1 LHMVPPVSFH
11 PFSDLMTSQT
21 PPDAFYDILRGVAA
35 LTGSKIVGDLAKLL
49 GTEMPPELWIAFNHK
64 QIASKRWLV
73 EALAQTLPKPE
84 GPVWVLGAWYGVL
97 GAMLLDDE
105 RLAIPEIVSLDI
117 DPSCAAV
124 AETLNR
130 RHLGDGRFRT
140 ITRDMMALDFANE
153 AVAPG
158 LVINTSCE
166 HLDDVPGWLASLPA
180 GLPLLLQSNDY
191 VREPDHRSCVTSLE
205 AFQDQA
211 GLSETWFAGALPSK
225 NYTRFMLIGA
235 R

>member
-1 LHMVPPVSFH
+1 MVPAPSPHAF
-11 PFSDLMTSQT
+11 FSDDMTSQT

-35 LTGSKIVGDLAKLL
+35 LTGNKVVGDLAKLVAA
-49 GTEMPPELWIAFNHK
+49 EMPPELWIAFNHK

-73 EALAQTLPKPE
+73 EALAQTLPRPA

-97 GAMLLDDE
+97 GALLLDDE

-117 DPSCAAV
+117 DASCAPI
-124 AETLNR
+124 AEKLNR
-130 RHLGDGRFRT
+130 RHVRDGRFRAVT
-140 ITRDMMALDFANE
+140 QDMMALDFAGQ

-180 GLPLLLQSNDY
+180 GLPVLLQSNDY
-191 VREPDHRSCVTSLE
+191 VREPDHRSCVASLE
-205 AFQDQA
+205 AFRDQA
-211 GLSETWFAGALPSK
+211 GLSETWFSGALPAK